1 MNSSAVPTERLKI
14 SAVILA
20 GGRARR
26 MGGADKGLVLLND
39 RPLIAWVL
47 KRIAPQVDEL
57 FISAN
62 RNLDQYRLFGYPV
75 LPDASPDLQGP
86 LAGLLRAMTE
96 AAHPLVLS
104 VPCDTPFLP
113 DDLVGR
119 LTGAL
124 EESGAD
130 IAIPVCGGQVHRA
143 VCLCRCSLLP
153 GLENFLAQGGRRVG
167 EWQSMLK
174 SVEVPFDDERSFL
187 NLNTADELAASGSEQ
202 ALFTIASSPV
212 CGRGLR

>member
-1 MNSSAVPTERLKI
+1 MNRSTVPTERSKI

-26 MGGADKGLVLLND
+26 MGGTDKGLALLNG

-47 KRIAPQVDEL
+47 ERIAPQVDEL

-62 RNLDQYRLFGYPV
+62 RNLDQYRQFGHPV
-75 LPDASPDLQGP
+75 LPDASPDFQGP

-96 AAHPLVLS
+96 TAHPLILS

-113 DDLVGR
+113 HDLVGR
-119 LTGAL
+119 LAGAL

-130 IAIPVCGGQVHRA
+130 IAIPVSGGQAHRA

-153 GLENFLAQGGRRVG
+153 GLAHFLNQGGRRVG
-167 EWQSMLK
+167 EWQSMLQR
-174 SVEVPFDDERSFL
+174 VEVPFDDERAFL
-187 NLNTADELAASGSEQ
+187 NLNTADELAK
-202 ALFTIASSPV
+202 LDT
-212 CGRGLR
+212 R